1 MTAVIITSNSK
12 WAAQA
17 NIKCNDR
24 LAQKN
29 ALYFL
34 DEKCCIII
42 PISGQSYKRNS
53 VLKKTKFPING
64 TFYLLITKFFVA

>member
-24 LAQKN
+24 LAQKMHFI
-29 ALYFL
+29 FL
-34 DEKCCIII
+34 MRNVASSFLSQVN
-42 PISGQSYKRNS
+42 PIKEIQS
-53 VLKKTKFPING
+53 
-64 TFYLLITKFFVA
+64 